1 MVSLVVGLGNPG
13 RRYRET
19 RHNVGFLVVEA
30 LRGRAGG
37 PDEREA
43 AHSALWGAAVEG
55 RNVVLARPLV
65 FMNRSGAAVRA
76 LAEKQGASPAEVLVV
91 CDDFHLD
98 FGDLRLRRSGSHG
111 GHNGMRSIIAALGT
125 QEFPRLR
132 IGIGAAPEGE
142 DPADF
147 VLERFA
153 PDERAR
159 LGDVVAR
166 AADCVETVLQAGLEA
181 GMNRYNRPS
190 EGK

>member
-1 MVSLVVGLGNPG
+1 MLSLVVGLGNPG

-19 RHNVGFLVVEA
+19 RHNVGFMVVET
-30 LRGRAGG
+30 LRERAGG

-43 AHSALWGAAVEG
+43 GHSALWRTEVEG
-55 RNVVLARPLV
+55 RGIVLARPLV
-65 FMNRSGAAVRA
+65 FMNLSGAAVRA
-76 LAEKQGASPAEVLVV
+76 LAEKQGAAPEEVLVV

-98 FGDLRLRRSGSHG
+98 FGALRLRRGGSHG

-132 IGIGAAPEGE
+132 IGIGAAPAGQ
-142 DPADF
+142 DPAEF

-153 PDERAR
+153 PDERVR
-159 LGDVVAR
+159 LGDVVTQ
-166 AADCVETVLQAGLEA
+166 AADCVETVLKAGLEA